1 MAEVLDYIFAA
12 VVALSV
18 LWAPYTK
25 VEESFF
31 MQAVHDILKWGRI
44 NNYFDHLAFPG
55 VVPRSFIGPLFI
67 SALACPAKLLNGGD
81 AEGVW
86 MQVAVRLVLGWMVAW
101 ANSRFGAAVG
111 IAFGSSSRR
120 WYTVFCICQFHYTF
134 WTSRMLGNTLG
145 LVPVLLAQACWLRC
159 VAAQSVLM
167 RRRYYRRMAILLT
180 FTSAVLRFD
189 IVVFAGSMLVAEITS
204 CTRRTVFAALA
215 TFVFSALAS
224 LTVDSY
230 YWQNPWM
237 WPELQVFRFNVIH
250 RRSSEW
256 GVSPLHYYFTHSIPR
271 LLLGAVPF
279 VFVGVLADRRAS
291 RLAIPC
297 LAAIGIFSANGH
309 KEWRFILP
317 AVPVLNMCAAAGV
330 TALCRINALKKIV
343 KPVAAILCLASLA
356 AAMLMTHIS
365 SFNYPGGHALAL
377 LHRLEK
383 NTPKVHVHIDVY
395 TAMTGVS
402 RFGELKKDWVY
413 DKTEALHHPEE
424 FSNYTH
430 LITSTPELYNDTV
443 GGFVAVAKQFGYSGL
458 AIAPLANIP
467 KFILLDH
474 RAPFHIKQEPL
485 VWIMRKIDNDN
496 MHM

>member
-120 WYTVFCICQFHYTF
+120 W
-134 WTSRMLGNTLG
+134 
-145 LVPVLLAQACWLRC
+145 
-159 VAAQSVLM
+159 
-167 RRRYYRRMAILLT
+167 
-180 FTSAVLRFD
+180 
-189 IVVFAGSMLVAEITS
+189 
-204 CTRRTVFAALA
+204 
-215 TFVFSALAS
+215 
-224 LTVDSY
+224 
-230 YWQNPWM
+230 
-237 WPELQVFRFNVIH
+237 
-250 RRSSEW
+250 RSSEW

>member
-120 WYTVFCICQFHYTF
+120 W
-134 WTSRMLGNTLG
+134 
-145 LVPVLLAQACWLRC
+145 
-159 VAAQSVLM
+159 
-167 RRRYYRRMAILLT
+167 RYYRRMAILLT